1 MRRLLVD
8 QFLHRL
14 LLALRIEAPHVEGY
28 YLQLL
33 PSLPLSTILALIVWD
48 FSPFFIPLL
57 LVFLLFLLP
66 TLLSPIVQLF
76 WEITIIA

>member
-1 MRRLLVD
+1 
-8 QFLHRL
+8 
-14 LLALRIEAPHVEGY
+14 
-28 YLQLL
+28 
-33 PSLPLSTILALIVWD
+33 LIVWD

-76 WEITIIA
+76 WEITIIAWTGSRVSHGVGGWWRFPEVYVSVG